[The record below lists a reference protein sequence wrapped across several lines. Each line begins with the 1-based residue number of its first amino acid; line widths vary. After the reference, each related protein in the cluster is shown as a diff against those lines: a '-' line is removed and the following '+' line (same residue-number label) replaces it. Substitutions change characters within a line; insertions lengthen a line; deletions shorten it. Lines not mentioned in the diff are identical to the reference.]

1 MFEVLGGGGGC
12 MAGLSHS
19 PTPGKGSGRDGP
31 GALLVL
37 FCSRCV
43 FRAFQESPGEPS
55 SHLQAATC
63 SVGPQGYRRCV
74 RLKGREGKKG
84 EAVGCLDVDPKRR
97 KGTEC
102 VGAWEEAE
110 GWGLVPA

>member
-1 MFEVLGGGGGC
+1 MFEVLGRGQC
-12 MAGLSHS
+12 VAGLSHS
-19 PTPGKGSGRDGP
+19 PAPGKGSGRDGP

-37 FCSRCV
+37 FCSCCV

-63 SVGPQGYRRCV
+63 SVGPQGCRHCV
-74 RLKGREGKKG
+74 RLKGKEGKKG

-97 KGTEC
+97 DRVC
-102 VGAWEEAE
+102 VWGWREVE
-110 GWGLVPA
+110 GWGLVSA